1 MSAYKTDQL
10 HLVHRGRKFHFVS
23 YEARQANLKT
33 GETAMPAS
41 WFLMCSGKRMPAIA
55 QVQDQTP
62 EAIVA
67 ALTRWLDETVFLS
80 DTNEP
85 ARVVAARPPRRRVV

>member
-1 MSAYKTDQL
+1 MSNYKNDQL

-33 GETAMPAS
+33 GEAAMPAS
-41 WFLMCSGKRMPAIA
+41 WFLMCAGKRLPVMA

-67 ALTRWLDETVFLS
+67 GLTRWLDETVFAP
-80 DTNEP
+80 DTTER
-85 ARVVAARPPRRRVV
+85 ARVAKPPSRRVV